1 MRKQYIMPVMNIIR
15 FDVNL
20 VTDSMCDVSY

>member
-1 MRKQYIMPVMNIIR
+1 MRKKYSVPEMSIIR